1 MIWFTA
7 DTHFF
12 HGNIIK
18 HENRPWTTVEDMNEG
33 LLRSINERVELN
45 DTLYVL
51 GDFSFKAKQAEVWEL
66 RKRIIC
72 RNVHLIRG
80 NHDCGWGGTNAFKSV
95 SDYLELKHDAYKL
108 VLCHY
113 PFESWNGSHRRWSI
127 HLHGHSHNDA
137 GYNLANIEA
146 GLLRFDVGMD
156 ANGFKPVSV
165 DTVLE
170 WAELAKEHRR
180 SQP

>member
-1 MIWFTA
+1 MLWFVA

-18 HENRPWTTVEDMNEG
+18 HENRPWSTVEDMNEG
-33 LLRSINERVELN
+33 LLRNINETVGLN

-51 GDFSFKAKQAEVWEL
+51 GDFSFKEKQAQVWEL

-72 RNVHLIRG
+72 RNVHLVRG
-80 NHDCGWGGTNAFKSV
+80 NHDCGWNGTNAFRSV
-95 SDYLELKHDAYKL
+95 SDYLEIKHGTYKL

-113 PFESWNGSHRRWSI
+113 PFESWNGSYRGWSI

-137 GYNLANIEA
+137 EYNLANIEA
-146 GLLRFDVGMD
+146 GLLRFDVGVD
-156 ANGFKPVSV
+156 ANSYYPVSIEK
-165 DTVLE
+165 VLD
-170 WAELAKEHRR
+170 WAEMAKEHRR
-180 SQP
+180 PQP